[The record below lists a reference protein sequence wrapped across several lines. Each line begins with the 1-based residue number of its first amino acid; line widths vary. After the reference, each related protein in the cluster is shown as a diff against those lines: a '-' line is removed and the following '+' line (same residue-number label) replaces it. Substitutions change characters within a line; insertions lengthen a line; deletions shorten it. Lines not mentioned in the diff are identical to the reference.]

1 MHPQLAFAP
10 DTIELVSALIPH
22 SSLVYASILAQ
33 NKSVEEMAT
42 SSLPTGFCSH
52 SSFKPCLCKHPLA
65 QNKCRNKPVEE
76 IISSTDWFLLPFL
89 IQALSMQASPG
100 AKQVPQQASRRNHF
114 FYRLVSAPI
123 PHSSLVYASIPWQNK
138 CRSKPVE
145 DIISS
150 TDWLR
155 QLAMGSSFWRLGR
168 KDMETQCS
176 LRIPAGYTPQ
186 AGLGFHYRSFS
197 LPATAAHLSCTHN
210 PFPRVGLQL
219 RCASVAGR
227 EKEWYCS
234 ENPILPVALGMCQ
247 LKICADR

>member
-1 MHPQLAFAP
+1 
-10 DTIELVSALIPH
+10 
-22 SSLVYASILAQ
+22 
-33 NKSVEEMAT
+33 
-42 SSLPTGFCSH
+42 
-52 SSFKPCLCKHPLA
+52 
-65 QNKCRNKPVEE
+65 
-76 IISSTDWFLLPFL
+76 
-89 IQALSMQASPG
+89 MQASPG

-168 KDMETQCS
+168 KDMETQSS

-197 LPATAAHLSCTHN
+197 LPATAAHLSCNHN
-210 PFPRVGLQL
+210 PWPKGRVTTYC

>member
-1 MHPQLAFAP
+1 MYNTDLFRTCFHHENLVTRSPWE
-10 DTIELVSALIPH
+10 TIAWLSTSFGGACGQP
-22 SSLVYASILAQ
+22 
-33 NKSVEEMAT
+33 EM
-42 SSLPTGFCSH
+42 
-52 SSFKPCLCKHPLA
+52 
-65 QNKCRNKPVEE
+65 
-76 IISSTDWFLLPFL
+76 ISSTDWFLLPFL

-100 AKQVPQQASRRNHF
+100 ANQVPQQASRRNHF

-168 KDMETQCS
+168 KDMETQSS

-197 LPATAAHLSCTHN
+197 LPATAAHLSCNHN
-210 PFPRVGLQL
+210 PWPKGRVTT
-219 RCASVAGR
+219 
-227 EKEWYCS
+227 
-234 ENPILPVALGMCQ
+234 
-247 LKICADR
+247 